1 MFHMNEITK
10 YIEQLLASTSL
21 TDGWL
26 SFVTLSLLCACV
38 ALIAWLVYLLCIKVL
53 SPLATRII
61 SHTDVVW
68 DDYLLNPQTIRA
80 ACNIVPAI
88 IVWMLMPPLFFEHP
102 IIQRLILKATAIY
115 ITIASMRLVT
125 TFIGSF
131 KLFDSDNDKRSATQQ
146 YLHSFCGV
154 LKIIVLFLGVIIII
168 SIIIDRSPLTL
179 LAGLGATSAVLMLVF
194 KDTITGLVAGIR
206 LTSNNMVRKG
216 DWITVSKTGA
226 NGTVED
232 ITLSTVKVRNFDNTI
247 VTVPPQK
254 LIEDS
259 FQNWHGMEESSGRRV
274 TRAIYIDFRSIT
286 IASDEL
292 KKTLAAEGL
301 MKMEEMNGDVINLTL
316 FRRYM
321 ERWLERR
328 DDVVTNATFL
338 MRQLDPTENGLPI
351 EIYFFLK
358 QKEWKA
364 YEHHL
369 AEIMEWMYAL
379 VPKFGLKIYQR
390 I

>member
-1 MFHMNEITK
+1 MNEITK

-21 TDGWL
+21 TGGWL

-38 ALIAWLVYLLCIKVL
+38 ALIAWLVYMLCIKVL

-102 IIQRLILKATAIY
+102 IIQSLILKATAIY

-131 KLFDSDNDKRSATQQ
+131 KLFDSDNDKRTATQQ

-168 SIIIDRSPLTL
+168 SIVIDRSPLTL

-321 ERWLERR
+321 ERWLELR

-358 QKEWKA
+358 KKEWKA

>member
-1 MFHMNEITK
+1 MNEITK

-21 TDGWL
+21 TGGWL

-38 ALIAWLVYLLCIKVL
+38 ALIAWLVYMLCIKVL

-102 IIQRLILKATAIY
+102 IIQSLILKATAIY

-131 KLFDSDNDKRSATQQ
+131 KLFDSDNDKRTATQQ

-321 ERWLERR
+321 ERWLELR

-338 MRQLDPTENGLPI
+338 MRQLEPTENGLPI

-369 AEIMEWMYAL
+369 AEIMEWTYAL
-379 VPKFGLKIYQR
+379 LPKFGLKIYQR

>member
-10 YIEQLLASTSL
+10 YIELLLASTSL
-21 TDGWL
+21 TGGWL

-38 ALIAWLVYLLCIKVL
+38 ALIAWLVYMLCIKVL

-102 IIQRLILKATAIY
+102 IIQSLILKATAIY

-131 KLFDSDNDKRSATQQ
+131 KLFDSDNDKRTATQQ

-321 ERWLERR
+321 ERWLELR

>member
-10 YIEQLLASTSL
+10 YIELLLASTSL
-21 TDGWL
+21 TGGWL

-38 ALIAWLVYLLCIKVL
+38 ALIAWLVYMLCIKVL

-102 IIQRLILKATAIY
+102 IIQSLILKATAIY

-131 KLFDSDNDKRSATQQ
+131 KLFDSDNDKRTATQQ

-321 ERWLERR
+321 ERWLELR

-369 AEIMEWMYAL
+369 AEIMERMYAL